1 MKIRKLPFFAD
12 DCSNFASHQH
22 NYFPAYEKQINQISK
37 WLTAKKLTLDLEKT
51 FYLNFGRTKSM
62 KHTFE
67 IYEKLLK
74 TESSIKYLGIFIDS
88 ELNFKNHVPY
98 VCKKSMYIGLA
109 VFVPWQV

>member
-1 MKIRKLPFFAD
+1 
-12 DCSNFASHQH
+12 
-22 NYFPAYEKQINQISK
+22 
-37 WLTAKKLTLDLEKT
+37 
-51 FYLNFGRTKSM
+51 M